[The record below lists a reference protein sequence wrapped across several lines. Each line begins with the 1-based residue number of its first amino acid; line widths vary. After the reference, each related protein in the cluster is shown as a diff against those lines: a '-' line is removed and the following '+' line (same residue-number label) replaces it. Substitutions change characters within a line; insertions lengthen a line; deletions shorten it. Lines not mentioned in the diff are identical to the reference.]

1 MHTHMHA
8 CTDRRTTRKSNAFVF
23 IYRTGGSIERRDI
36 YLYTYTDGW
45 TDRHQTAALCF
56 LEKFI
61 FLPVLFSKRAP
72 QQNAAPLITTHAQQC
87 QSTNSHDRKL
97 PELSPEVLC
106 RDTAMPGLARE
117 TESESSRSAD
127 GDTSQVSVVR
137 DWQRAPCQ
145 PGAHWH

>member
-1 MHTHMHA
+1 MDGQTPDRCFMLSGKVYFSSRPILKA
-8 CTDRRTTRKSNAFVF
+8 GATTERCATDH
-23 IYRTGGSIERRDI
+23 Y
-36 YLYTYTDGW
+36 
-45 TDRHQTAALCF
+45 
-56 LEKFI
+56 
-61 FLPVLFSKRAP
+61 
-72 QQNAAPLITTHAQQC
+72 AQQRC